1 MKVLCFRLDFKHSIG
16 GGHFQRCLNIMN
28 SIKIK
33 KKVIFIIQSDISSRA
48 KIKKLISDKKIY
60 FLTDFNIRKEI
71 RLFNNI
77 NLKYNDITYV
87 FDVCNNEKIKNKKKL
102 LLYFE
107 KLKHLHKKFF
117 IDGAGNE
124 RFLPLISKL
133 NFKGIITP
141 YFEKKKKLKTTTQY
155 SGIKYFIFNPKM
167 IVKNTNFTQIN
178 NILVTFG
185 NSDPKS
191 ITTFIL
197 KNLILLKKKIFIK
210 VVIGPLFKFKLINE
224 LIKIKKN
231 EKKHKI
237 IFLYNKKNLSNEFNW
252 CNFAII
258 SCGLTK
264 YEAIL
269 YKKPSLVVPYS
280 LDSENLTKKIINKK
294 LFLMTQNINKLMHQ
308 DFLNF
313 LILIFQNKLL
323 LKTIVENCKKL
334 KLNNNNLNFTKT
346 INFNEKK

>member
-48 KIKKLISDKKIY
+48 KIKKLISNKKIY

-133 NFKGIITP
+133 
-141 YFEKKKKLKTTTQY
+141 
-155 SGIKYFIFNPKM
+155 
-167 IVKNTNFTQIN
+167 
-178 NILVTFG
+178 
-185 NSDPKS
+185 
-191 ITTFIL
+191 
-197 KNLILLKKKIFIK
+197 
-210 VVIGPLFKFKLINE
+210 
-224 LIKIKKN
+224 
-231 EKKHKI
+231 
-237 IFLYNKKNLSNEFNW
+237 
-252 CNFAII
+252 
-258 SCGLTK
+258 
-264 YEAIL
+264 
-269 YKKPSLVVPYS
+269 
-280 LDSENLTKKIINKK
+280 
-294 LFLMTQNINKLMHQ
+294 
-308 DFLNF
+308 
-313 LILIFQNKLL
+313 
-323 LKTIVENCKKL
+323 
-334 KLNNNNLNFTKT
+334 
-346 INFNEKK
+346 

>member
-1 MKVLCFRLDFKHSIG
+1 
-16 GGHFQRCLNIMN
+16 
-28 SIKIK
+28 
-33 KKVIFIIQSDISSRA
+33 
-48 KIKKLISDKKIY
+48 
-60 FLTDFNIRKEI
+60 
-71 RLFNNI
+71 
-77 NLKYNDITYV
+77 
-87 FDVCNNEKIKNKKKL
+87 
-102 LLYFE
+102 
-107 KLKHLHKKFF
+107 
-117 IDGAGNE
+117 
-124 RFLPLISKL
+124 
-133 NFKGIITP
+133 
-141 YFEKKKKLKTTTQY
+141 
-155 SGIKYFIFNPKM
+155 M
-167 IVKNTNFTQIN
+167 IVKNTKLSKIN

-185 NSDPKS
+185 NSDPKF

-210 VVIGPLFKFKLINE
+210 VVIGSLFKSKLINE

-269 YKKPSLVVPYS
+269 HKKPSLVVPYS
-280 LDSENLTKKIINKK
+280 HDKEIFIKKIINKK
-294 LFLMTQNINKLMHQ
+294 LFLMTQNINKLTNQ
-308 DFLNF
+308 VFLRF

-323 LKTIVENCKKL
+323 LKKIVDNCKTINL
-334 KLNNNNLNFTKT
+334 KNNNLNFIKM